1 MADEKQRK
9 VNSEVK
15 LRPDA
20 NEMRDGGGHRV
31 RYGNTE
37 MLKQKKAEQE
47 TRRARA
53 EAGIEEDRHRRKTGN
68 PGLQRL
74 AEQAEKDA
82 AEKRAKD
89 PRPKMD
95 PERAAL
101 IKGVKTERR
110 LKTALYY
117 AVELLIDV
125 ALILIIV
132 RGFSTSFS
140 FAHDVFY
147 DRAMTP
153 GSNELVTVKIEDGF
167 TTSSVAESLVDAGV
181 INNKYVMVAKIKVG
195 EYGNKIVEG
204 TYALSPGMTSNQ
216 ILAIITH
223 QIDMED
229 EEEEEEDKT
238 ATTTDAIKIID
249 NSGAGAGEG
258 ADEGDS
264 SVEGGESEGG
274 EESDGGE
281 SAE

>member
-20 NEMRDGGGHRV
+20 NEMREGGGHRV

-53 EAGIEEDRHRRKTGN
+53 EAGIEEDRPRRKTAN

-101 IKGVKTERR
+101 IKGC
-110 LKTALYY
+110 LLY
-117 AVELLIDV
+117 
-125 ALILIIV
+125 
-132 RGFSTSFS
+132 TS
-140 FAHDVFY
+140 
-147 DRAMTP
+147 P
-153 GSNELVTVKIEDGF
+153 
-167 TTSSVAESLVDAGV
+167 
-181 INNKYVMVAKIKVG
+181 
-195 EYGNKIVEG
+195 
-204 TYALSPGMTSNQ
+204 SPR
-216 ILAIITH
+216 
-223 QIDMED
+223 D
-229 EEEEEEDKT
+229 
-238 ATTTDAIKIID
+238 
-249 NSGAGAGEG
+249 
-258 ADEGDS
+258 
-264 SVEGGESEGG
+264 
-274 EESDGGE
+274 
-281 SAE
+281 

>member
-20 NEMRDGGGHRV
+20 NEMRKGGGHRV

-47 TRRARA
+47 ARRARA
-53 EAGIEEDRHRRKTGN
+53 EAGIEEDRPRSKTAN

-82 AEKRAKD
+82 AEKRTKD

-229 EEEEEEDKT
+229 EEEEEDKK